1 MLSTLV
7 LSNENRL
14 LIMRGSPHLYR
25 WGEDVTILTAEEG
38 KVFKNTITGDI
49 LTNQIYLG
57 CNDRADNYTEI
68 NEEDAIKRY
77 VALIQ

>member
-1 MLSTLV
+1 MIIDTTHDF
-7 LSNENRL
+7 
-14 LIMRGSPHLYR
+14 I
-25 WGEDVTILTAEEG
+25 ILTAEEG

-68 NEEDAIKRY
+68 NEEDAYEQIEE
-77 VALIQ
+77 VQAETL